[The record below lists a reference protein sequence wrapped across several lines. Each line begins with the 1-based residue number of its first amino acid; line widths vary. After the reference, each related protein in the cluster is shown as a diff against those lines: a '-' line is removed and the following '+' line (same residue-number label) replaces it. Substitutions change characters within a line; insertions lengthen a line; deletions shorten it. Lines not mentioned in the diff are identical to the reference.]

1 MRKVRAGDEQGT
13 ASGQRAAETVAKR
26 RGSLR
31 SLKSHHERHD
41 CGGGR
46 KTLHERQLHLERML
60 TLVRGRMLANDGG
73 RRRDVARRRFVDRG
87 DPEGGLESARGHDRH
102 AVEADEMRR
111 SHEHH
116 DVEAPALQEPVGVR
130 RDRT

>member
-1 MRKVRAGDEQGT
+1 MPRLRVEDVLQSVGIESLHAIDDHGVEPRRGCRVVVMRKVRAGDEQGT

-41 CGGGR
+41 CRSRR

-60 TLVRGRMLANDGG
+60 TLVSGRMLAND
-73 RRRDVARRRFVDRG
+73 
-87 DPEGGLESARGHDRH
+87 
-102 AVEADEMRR
+102 
-111 SHEHH
+111 
-116 DVEAPALQEPVGVR
+116 
-130 RDRT
+130 